1 MPPYLQN
8 ALYKI
13 YFENGSVNHM
23 RVISGIHKSKALE
36 SLEGRNT
43 RPTMDKVKEGIF
55 NSLHEVSGIGLDLFA
70 GSGALG
76 IEALS
81 RGIDQMI
88 FVDQNF
94 KAVKVIKANLKNLN
108 IDTQAEVYKNNADR
122 ALKALAKR
130 EIQFDVI
137 FLDPPYEKGLIDEAL
152 EGIAKF
158 NLLKE
163 NGIIVCE
170 FKHHE
175 KIKTEPFHEIK
186 RYHYGLTDTLLL
198 EKGD

>member
-1 MPPYLQN
+1 
-8 ALYKI
+8 
-13 YFENGSVNHM
+13 M
-23 RVISGIHKSKALE
+23 RVISGIHKSKPLE
-36 SLEGRNT
+36 SMEGRNT

-81 RGIDQMI
+81 RGMEKVI

-94 KAVKVIKANLKNLN
+94 KAIKIIKANLQHLN
-108 IDTQAEVYKNNADR
+108 ISDQAEVYKNNADR
-122 ALKALAKR
+122 ALKALSKR
-130 EIQFDVI
+130 AMQFDVI
-137 FLDPPYEKGLIDEAL
+137 FLDPPYDKGLIDEAL
-152 EGIAKF
+152 DGIIKF

-170 FKHHE
+170 FNHKE
-175 KIKTEPFHEIK
+175 DIDTKSFHVIK

>member
-1 MPPYLQN
+1 
-8 ALYKI
+8 
-13 YFENGSVNHM
+13 M
-23 RVISGIHKSKALE
+23 RVISGIYKSKALE

-55 NSLHEVSGIGLDLFA
+55 NSLHEVSGIGLDLYA
-70 GSGALG
+70 GSGSLG
-76 IEALS
+76 IEGLS
-81 RGIDQMI
+81 RGIDKMI

-108 IDTQAEVYKNNADR
+108 IESQTEVYKNNADR
-122 ALKALAKR
+122 ALKALSKR
-130 EIQFDVI
+130 DIQFDVI

-152 EGIAKF
+152 EEIAKF

-163 NGIIVCE
+163 SGIIVCE
-170 FKHHE
+170 FNHHE
-175 KIKTEPFHEIK
+175 KINTDPFHVIK

>member
-1 MPPYLQN
+1 
-8 ALYKI
+8 
-13 YFENGSVNHM
+13 M
-23 RVISGIHKSKALE
+23 RVISGIHKSKPLE
-36 SLEGRNT
+36 SMEGRNT

-81 RGIDQMI
+81 RGMEKVI

-94 KAVKVIKANLKNLN
+94 KAIKIIKANLQHLN
-108 IDTQAEVYKNNADR
+108 ISDQAEVYKNNADR
-122 ALKALAKR
+122 ALKALSKR
-130 EIQFDVI
+130 AMQFDVI
-137 FLDPPYEKGLIDEAL
+137 FLDPPYDKGLIDEAL
-152 EGIAKF
+152 EGIIKF

-170 FKHHE
+170 FNHKE
-175 KIKTEPFHEIK
+175 EIDTKSFHVIK

>member
-1 MPPYLQN
+1 
-8 ALYKI
+8 
-13 YFENGSVNHM
+13 M
-23 RVISGIHKSKALE
+23 RVIAGKHKSKALA
-36 SLEGRNT
+36 SLEGRYT

-55 NSLHEVSGIGLDLFA
+55 NSLHDVSGIGLDLFA

-81 RGIDQMI
+81 RGMEKVI

-94 KAVKVIKANLKNLN
+94 KAVKVIKSNLN
-108 IDTQAEVYKNNADR
+108 QLDLMSQAEVYKNNADR

-130 EIQFDVI
+130 EIQFDI
-137 FLDPPYEKGLIDEAL
+137 ILLDPPYKKGLIDEAI
-152 EGIAKF
+152 ERISEF

-170 FKHHE
+170 FSNHE
-175 KIKTEPFHEIK
+175 DIKYEPFQVIK

-198 EKGD
+198 KKGE